1 MCDEF
6 TAAENDAQLGI
17 VTSAV
22 TRRGFASLAGG
33 AGLAMLLPAPAN
45 AKPISGKDVTID
57 TPDGK
62 ADGYFVAPAS
72 GKGPGVLIWPDIMGL
87 RPAFR
92 QMADRLAQSGYAVL
106 VVNQFYRSV
115 KAPFLAP
122 GESYDQPAVRA
133 KIGPYVKA
141 LSPEGTVRDALAFTA
156 FLDAQKQVDKKRG
169 LGTSGY
175 CMGGPMVMRTAA
187 ANPSRIKAGATFH
200 GGGLVGTQPNSPNM
214 LIPQMKASYLI
225 AIAAND
231 DARAPTDKDT
241 LRANFAAAKLPA
253 EIEVYQGT
261 MHGWCPPDSR
271 VYDAAQADRAW
282 TRMLA
287 LFAKAL

>member
-6 TAAENDAQLGI
+6 TAADNDQHLEGTAI
-17 VTSAV
+17 S
-22 TRRGFASLAGG
+22 RRSFGTMAGA
-33 AGLAMLLPAPAN
+33 AGLAMLLPVPAD
-45 AKPISGKDVTID
+45 AKPIAGRDVTID

-62 ADGYFVAPAS
+62 ADGYFVAPVS
-72 GKGPGVLIWPDIMGL
+72 GTGPGVLIWPDIMGL

-92 QMADRLAQSGYAVL
+92 QMAERLAQSGYAVL

-115 KAPFLAP
+115 KAPFLGP
-122 GESYDQPAVRA
+122 GESYDQPEVRA

-169 LGTSGY
+169 LASTGY
-175 CMGGPMVMRTAA
+175 CMGGPMVFRTAA
-187 ANPSRIKAGATFH
+187 ANPTRIKAGATFH
-200 GGGLVGTQPNSPNM
+200 GGGLVGTMPNSPNM
-214 LIPQMKASYLI
+214 LIPQMKAYYLI

-241 LRANFAAAKLPA
+241 LRTAFAAAKLPA

-282 TRMLA
+282 SRMLA
-287 LFAKAL
+287 LFAKSL